1 MSNIKFTGANIAAAI
16 LILFYFFP
24 WISVFTMSLSG
35 FSLTSN
41 GISPGLLSYFIS
53 GFSRLFMILAI
64 VVPACGAIIL
74 YQNIT
79 GNKKFNKY
87 YKTAHIVPAI
97 YFIAGIIGLYF
108 KMKPDAPSAE
118 ENPMFNDMSARVNDM
133 APGVFDILSFGAY
146 ICLIAAV
153 YLALVSL
160 GKIKDKEYYKPALS
174 TTVPPS
180 PSNTQDVENKTT
192 PPNVE

>member
-1 MSNIKFTGANIAAAI
+1 MSNIKFTGANIAAAV

-24 WISVFTMSLSG
+24 WISMFTMSLSG

-53 GFSRLFMILAI
+53 GLSRLFMILAI
-64 VVPACGAIIL
+64 IVPACGAVIL

-87 YKTAHIVPAI
+87 YKFAHIAPAL
-97 YFIAGIIGLYF
+97 YFIIGIVGLYF
-108 KMKPDAPSAE
+108 KMKPDASFAQE
-118 ENPMFNDMSARVNDM
+118 DSMFNDVSARMNDM
-133 APGVFDILSFGAY
+133 APGVFDILSFGVY
-146 ICLIAAV
+146 ICLLASI

-160 GKIKDKEYYKPALS
+160 GKIKDKEYYKPAFS
-174 TTVPPS
+174 TTTSSRPGTPDS
-180 PSNTQDVENKTT
+180 ENKTT
-192 PPNVE
+192 PPGSE